1 MASAAP
7 PTAPAEPTQTAVG
20 GDSVGSVGNRDV
32 LPAAVPSAAFGSEGG
47 GAATATGQGQ
57 GAAGAA
63 TATPASA
70 PAPAESAQGAGFTDN
85 GDSALPP
92 TAGVE
97 DDAAAAAA
105 DQQGFAST
113 SASRKPPVPEA
124 ATEVRG
130 TVTQLGGR
138 TLPPQVSIP
147 HNAAKY
153 PPFREVYLWRVVDKV
168 SDKLVGSRQERV
180 WIVTAAFTAVCA
192 LDGTLHRL
200 SKLEDVEL
208 CATQSQVKK
217 KGELQTVLLKFRE
230 AASEPSLVLELKRHK
245 LNPANL
251 GARECLAV
259 LAACRLAQCR
269 ASLPVEALPE
279 KPPLRSLRRLGPFAK
294 AGMQFYQSPSRKLEE
309 LAEQSERRARE
320 PGPRAFHGDGG
331 GGGGDGGPLEALP
344 TQPQVSG
351 IGDAFYSPLAGAAT
365 HVAWQ
370 GKGTATATATAQGGA
385 AVGDAVRVS
394 SAQAG
399 GVWRVGVVADVRDG
413 VPLVSVGGAAAAPYA
428 RVERIQDA
436 GVYRAVRAVAAYAYI
451 GADAG
456 AAPVGRIEA
465 GRRVRV
471 RALEDCNGAAWAS
484 LPSGRWVRAAGED
497 GTPNLEFVASFDEA
511 AVDGGFGLHSGMFGT
526 DPALEADLEPPPP
539 VDDSGSVMRSV
550 RRARRSSVASAHG
563 QPQRPPS
570 PVDDPSPISV
580 VVRVRPPIRQEPAGT
595 VVAQGAAGP
604 HEVVCRDQGF
614 VFDSVLWS
622 AAPGGTDYAGLGATA
637 AGGGNGYLSQADV
650 LSTVAPRAV
659 DALLAGYN
667 ACVLAYGASGSGKTF
682 TILGEGETPGLL
694 QHTLSGILSRLG
706 SGHTATVSFFELYAE
721 KVKDLLAVATVGES
735 ANVFKK
741 QRVRLHP
748 ITGPYIEGV
757 TQVSA
762 SSADLFRLV
771 GAAKNMRATSATHG
785 NSTSSRSHAIMQVS
799 LVTADGPRGVA
810 ASCLSVVDL
819 AGSERAR
826 RYRDDNMAEASQI
839 NLSLTVLRKVI
850 DALLQRESASA
861 APGAR
866 ATAVRPPYR
875 ESMLTFLLSESIGG
889 NSVTTIIATVSPT
902 TSAVDD
908 TLATLRYAARARH
921 IVNRVSAAPV
931 DAVCE
936 ALLPSSPKVAH
947 ALQEQFRCLAQAGRG
962 DGSVGGGAAGFG
974 LASAQHDPSRAAEAA
989 ALYSCIAQSADG
1001 SRMLEAIL
1009 EDVRRREREEVMLA
1023 RQGARV
1029 SPPPPTP
1036 PGADAD
1042 AALPYEDGTR
1052 APSPAAAQHA
1062 QLVSPPPPTSEEDL
1076 VRQLARTLTSE
1087 QFRMLSPSLP
1097 RESLERLPVDPLS
1110 PPLPDAPRG
1119 GGGSNGSF
1127 VNAATSCALDDLPT
1141 TLLARD
1147 YAQPQQPQQPSR
1159 YPSPSPQVTRAPA
1172 SPPRSPPVPL
1182 AGEQRG
1188 YEGGAH
1194 EASPQ
1199 VLGSLSPSLTPIRV
1213 SPPSH
1218 SRMPRGA
1225 RTGAGGGAGGNSMR
1239 FGQTL
1244 TVLSDLLA
1252 ATGHDLLP
1260 DAVEAAAA
1268 AAALSPP
1275 AKVPQAAA
1283 ESPSARI
1290 NPGGGGDSYLRTLSS
1305 GRRTSYLANLSPSRQ
1320 TARGKIPQSPSDRLK
1335 QGAPNTSTTAA
1346 SAAAA
1351 AAAAT
1356 ATLTTFPRRT
1366 SITRSPRTSPPPP
1379 SNREAS
1385 AFSVAISPMSDRGP
1399 GHVQPTLTDP
1409 AAYSGYRPHE
1419 VADPLAAAAVAHNVS
1434 VHSAYAAAV
1443 VSEDAAALPLP
1454 PPARSASGLAR
1465 RMSLAEEADALRQ
1478 RVRQFNN
1485 DVGSYRGSAGGGEV
1499 PSASTALRHHHQQQH
1514 RAQHVRASAGSFGAA
1529 SGRHKPHYQQQQPQQ
1544 QQQWLPAQGLRPDV
1558 QGVKYVSLPL
1568 QSDSANTP
1576 AVAEVRHRMAAPF
1589 ARV

>member
-1 MASAAP
+1 MASAAAP
-7 PTAPAEPTQTAVG
+7 PAQTAVG
-20 GDSVGSVGNRDV
+20 GDSVGG
-32 LPAAVPSAAFGSEGG
+32 AGVPSTAFGSEGG
-47 GAATATGQGQ
+47 GVGTATGQGQ
-57 GAAGAA
+57 GAAAA
-63 TATPASA
+63 APTGTPASA
-70 PAPAESAQGAGFTDN
+70 PAPAESTQGAGFANNSDA
-85 GDSALPP
+85 ALPP
-92 TAGVE
+92 AAGVE
-97 DDAAAAAA
+97 DDAAATAEHQAPA
-105 DQQGFAST
+105 SST
-113 SASRKPPVPEA
+113 SGKPPVPESA
-124 ATEVRG
+124 AAAEVRG

-269 ASLPVEALPE
+269 ASLPVEALPD

-320 PGPRAFHGDGG
+320 PGPRAFHGDDGG
-331 GGGGDGGPLEALP
+331 VGGGGDGGPLEALP
-344 TQPQVSG
+344 TQPLGSG

-370 GKGTATATATAQGGA
+370 GKGTAAAAAATSRGSA

-399 GVWRVGVVADVRDG
+399 GAWRVGVVADVRDG

-451 GADAG
+451 GAGAG
-456 AAPVGRIEA
+456 AEPVGRIEA

-471 RALEDCNGAAWAS
+471 RALEDHGGAAWAS

-497 GTPNLEFVASFDEA
+497 GAPNLEFVAGFDEA
-511 AVDGGFGLHSGMFGT
+511 AVDGGFGLHSDMFGT

-550 RRARRSSVASAHG
+550 RRARRSSAASAHG
-563 QPQRPPS
+563 QPSQRPPS

-595 VVAQGAAGP
+595 VVAQGEAGP

-622 AAPGGTDYAGLGATA
+622 AAPGGADYAGLGATA
-637 AGGGNGYLSQADV
+637 VAGGSGYLSQADV
-650 LSTVAPRAV
+650 LSAVAPRSV
-659 DALLAGYN
+659 DALMAGYN

-682 TILGEGETPGLL
+682 TILGEGDTPGLL
-694 QHTLSGILSRLG
+694 QHTLSGILARLG
-706 SGHTATVSFFELYAE
+706 NGHTATVSFFELYAE

-850 DALLQRESASA
+850 DALLHRESASASA

-866 ATAVRPPYR
+866 AATAVRPPYR

-902 TSAVDD
+902 TAAVDD

-936 ALLPSSPKVAH
+936 ALMPSSPKVAH
-947 ALQEQFRCLAQAGRG
+947 ALQEQFRCLAQGRAG
-962 DGSVGGGAAGFG
+962 DGSVGGGGAAGFG
-974 LASAQHDPSRAAEAA
+974 LAAAQHDPSRAAEAA

-1023 RQGARV
+1023 RQGARI

-1042 AALPYEDGTR
+1042 AALPPHEDGATR
-1052 APSPAAAQHA
+1052 QPSPAAAQHA

-1087 QFRMLSPSLP
+1087 QFRMLSPSLQ
-1097 RESLERLPVDPLS
+1097 RDSLERL
-1110 PPLPDAPRG
+1110 
-1119 GGGSNGSF
+1119 
-1127 VNAATSCALDDLPT
+1127 
-1141 TLLARD
+1141 
-1147 YAQPQQPQQPSR
+1147 
-1159 YPSPSPQVTRAPA
+1159 
-1172 SPPRSPPVPL
+1172 
-1182 AGEQRG
+1182 
-1188 YEGGAH
+1188 
-1194 EASPQ
+1194 
-1199 VLGSLSPSLTPIRV
+1199 
-1213 SPPSH
+1213 
-1218 SRMPRGA
+1218 
-1225 RTGAGGGAGGNSMR
+1225 
-1239 FGQTL
+1239 
-1244 TVLSDLLA
+1244 
-1252 ATGHDLLP
+1252 
-1260 DAVEAAAA
+1260 
-1268 AAALSPP
+1268 
-1275 AKVPQAAA
+1275 
-1283 ESPSARI
+1283 
-1290 NPGGGGDSYLRTLSS
+1290 
-1305 GRRTSYLANLSPSRQ
+1305 
-1320 TARGKIPQSPSDRLK
+1320 
-1335 QGAPNTSTTAA
+1335 
-1346 SAAAA
+1346 
-1351 AAAAT
+1351 
-1356 ATLTTFPRRT
+1356 
-1366 SITRSPRTSPPPP
+1366 
-1379 SNREAS
+1379 
-1385 AFSVAISPMSDRGP
+1385 
-1399 GHVQPTLTDP
+1399 
-1409 AAYSGYRPHE
+1409 
-1419 VADPLAAAAVAHNVS
+1419 
-1434 VHSAYAAAV
+1434 
-1443 VSEDAAALPLP
+1443 
-1454 PPARSASGLAR
+1454 
-1465 RMSLAEEADALRQ
+1465 
-1478 RVRQFNN
+1478 
-1485 DVGSYRGSAGGGEV
+1485 
-1499 PSASTALRHHHQQQH
+1499 
-1514 RAQHVRASAGSFGAA
+1514 
-1529 SGRHKPHYQQQQPQQ
+1529 
-1544 QQQWLPAQGLRPDV
+1544 
-1558 QGVKYVSLPL
+1558 
-1568 QSDSANTP
+1568 
-1576 AVAEVRHRMAAPF
+1576 
-1589 ARV
+1589 